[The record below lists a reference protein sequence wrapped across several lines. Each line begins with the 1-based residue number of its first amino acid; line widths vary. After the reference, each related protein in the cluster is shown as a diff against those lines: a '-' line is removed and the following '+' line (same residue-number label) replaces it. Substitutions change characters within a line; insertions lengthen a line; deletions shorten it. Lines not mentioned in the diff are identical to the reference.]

1 MAGLNDAPIMQSL
14 AVPAVCILIAF
25 LGYFSQYLFQYSS
38 LKPGPLSASETTVFN
53 ILLLSLWFTYYKTI
67 TVDPGR
73 YVFTDKVIEAEGS
86 WCKKCSAPKPAR
98 SHHCQHCG
106 RCIPKMDHHCP
117 WTANCV
123 SMTTFPHFLRF
134 LVFANTSLWI
144 LGYLLW
150 QRFFALWESR
160 HLPAYLGPTLQ
171 ALIGLALTSLICL
184 FTSLALAIML
194 VTTMKSWLFN
204 CTMIEGWQI
213 ERHDAVM
220 ERGGQDWWDING
232 SDGKKIRVERVEFPY
247 DLGFFANMSQAM
259 GSSNFLLWF
268 FPLSGSPKVG
278 KGGTG
283 YGWSWEE
290 NGFNRNEGMWPPPD
304 PEKIRRANREWPA
317 GRRDFKAELRNADT
331 TEEQKRAF
339 KERQLQDMQRRS
351 HLLAELEE
359 VDDYDML
366 NEDSDGIG
374 YSSDPE
380 VHWRNNDGERLQDY
394 GVDEETEFAQTTE
407 DDDVPLVELLRRRN
421 ILRTECAD

>member
-1 MAGLNDAPIMQSL
+1 
-14 AVPAVCILIAF
+14 
-25 LGYFSQYLFQYSS
+25 
-38 LKPGPLSASETTVFN
+38 
-53 ILLLSLWFTYYKTI
+53 
-67 TVDPGR
+67 
-73 YVFTDKVIEAEGS
+73 
-86 WCKKCSAPKPAR
+86 
-98 SHHCQHCG
+98 
-106 RCIPKMDHHCP
+106 
-117 WTANCV
+117 
-123 SMTTFPHFLRF
+123 
-134 LVFANTSLWI
+134 
-144 LGYLLW
+144 
-150 QRFFALWESR
+150 
-160 HLPAYLGPTLQ
+160 
-171 ALIGLALTSLICL
+171 
-184 FTSLALAIML
+184 
-194 VTTMKSWLFN
+194 
-204 CTMIEGWQI
+204 MIEGWQI